1 MHQYITQLRS
11 EFHTQ
16 NEDLKNVVRLQ
27 HDDLRA
33 MVWSKNEVLE
43 AELKAELR
51 AAVQTINDLKRTV
64 NSLYARE
71 SEDGTI
77 DFNQLAQVRYA
88 SSVDSADI
96 EEAVQQHVN
105 EVAIKKDAQLVEDE
119 LKETEKVF
127 QQNEAIYSPS
137 LSPPSPWSYCGTWL
151 MF

>member
-27 HDDLRA
+27 HDDLRVV
-33 MVWSKNEVLE
+33 VWSKNEVLE

-51 AAVQTINDLKRTV
+51 ATVQTINDLKRAV

-96 EEAVQQHVN
+96 EEAVQQNVN
-105 EVAIKKDAQLVEDE
+105 EVAIKKDAQLAEDR
-119 LKETEKVF
+119 LKEIEEVF

-137 LSPPSPWSYCGTWL
+137 LSPPWS
-151 MF
+151 